1 MACNETVRIFKQ
13 AISYALQRLETPSMV
28 LYSFNSPL
36 ALRTHA
42 VVIVQR
48 SVVAR
53 YKDKMRIK
61 LTAITSYHG
70 SQDSHM

>member
-1 MACNETVRIFKQ
+1 MACIESTNFKQ
-13 AISYALQRLETPSMV
+13 AISYALQRLATPSMV

-48 SVVAR
+48 YIQQSA
-53 YKDKMRIK
+53 YP
-61 LTAITSYHG
+61 
-70 SQDSHM
+70 